1 MDIYF
6 WQHYY
11 FYHITKKKENYPEV
25 ASEDFLIVSLS
36 NNCNDCNRKSINFL
50 QKYRKKNQWQN
61 LITFLQV
68 LIRDQKVQFINCR
81 LPPQGV
87 ITVFISVSL
96 VSRGVTPSGS
106 SVPSLQTQIT
116 SCQHCQQRSSS

>member
-1 MDIYF
+1 MLYISNEMPYGPKEGKYFMDIYI

-50 QKYRKKNQWQN
+50 QKYRTK
-61 LITFLQV
+61 
-68 LIRDQKVQFINCR
+68 
-81 LPPQGV
+81 
-87 ITVFISVSL
+87 
-96 VSRGVTPSGS
+96 
-106 SVPSLQTQIT
+106 
-116 SCQHCQQRSSS
+116 RSDTKFDNIFAGFN